1 MDYYRHKRIS
11 IELGHIREWKRKG
24 KTSVQPD
31 QKTLLL
37 ATLERGLR
45 LVGLFDRG
53 RRNASNFDVR
63 CRQLL
68 LPRLPA
74 AWEGFRILQLSDI
87 HAGAFPELGRRVAEK
102 IRGLKADVCVLT
114 GDYFFKHRTPTTA
127 VYAAM
132 EEILRAVNARHGV
145 VGVLGNHDTTET
157 VRLLESLGVKMLLN
171 DVWEIENNGASL
183 CFVGLDDPHCYGCDD
198 LPSAVKKAKGDAL
211 KILLVHSPELA
222 EEAPEQ
228 GIDLYLCGHT
238 HGGQVCLP
246 GIGPLILNASCP
258 RRYKRGLWRCGGMV
272 GYTSRG
278 IGPSGVAVRF
288 NCPPEISVFELH
300 GQVKIFGRSG
310 DANRHV
316 FQHPERTLGAEV
328 AELGR

>member
-24 KTSVQPD
+24 KTAVQPD

-53 RRNASNFDVR
+53 RRNASKVNLR
-63 CRQLL
+63 YQELL
-68 LPRLPA
+68 LPSLPETL
-74 AWEGFRILQLSDI
+74 EGFRILQLADI
-87 HAGAFPELGRRVAEK
+87 HAGAFAELGRRVAEK
-102 IRGLKADVCVLT
+102 IRGLKSDVCVLT
-114 GDYFFKHRTPTTA
+114 GDYFFKHRTPTTE
-127 VYAAM
+127 VYVAM
-132 EEILRAVNARHGV
+132 EEILGAVNARHGV

-157 VRLLESLGVKMLLN
+157 VHLLESLGVKMLLN
-171 DVWEIENNGASL
+171 DVWEIQNNGTSL
-183 CFVGLDDPHCYGCDD
+183 CFVGLDDPHYYGCDD
-198 LPSAVKKAKGDAL
+198 LPGALKKAKRDAL
-211 KILLVHSPELA
+211 NILLVHSPELA
-222 EEAPEQ
+222 EEASER

-258 RRYKRGLWRCGGMV
+258 RRYKTGLWRCGGMV

-288 NCPPEISVFELH
+288 NCPPEITVFELH
-300 GQVKIFGRSG
+300 GQVKTFGRID
-310 DANRHV
+310 DANRRV
-316 FQHPERTLGAEV
+316 FEHPGRTLEAEV